1 MTGRIAAVMTETKEG
16 GSRYVEK
23 GRRARK
29 KKGKNKYNVR
39 WEVGGSR
46 EVK

>member
-29 KKGKNKYNVR
+29 KVKISIMSGGK
-39 WEVGGSR
+39 
-46 EVK
+46 

>member
-29 KKGKNKYNVR
+29 KGKK
-39 WEVGGSR
+39 
-46 EVK
+46 